1 MRPARRKTPVIQP
14 QAAKMET
21 ANQSDDEARAH
32 DGNRSLIQLTRMGAV
47 FSGSKADLRDLRE
60 QFKRDHYIILPK
72 LIEPEL
78 FRTIMRRVDSAKF
91 QRREF
96 DGVVSQSVMD
106 EPATYHILFFLANM
120 PSLHRLIERITG
132 CRRIASFRGRVYQL
146 MPVSKDHIEW
156 HSDMSEHRMLA
167 FSLNLTRKVYSGG
180 SLQIRYKNS
189 EKLLHEIQNT
199 GLGDALLMRVA
210 KKLRHRVLPVEGDV
224 PRTAMAGWF
233 RWGKD
238 DYYDDLRKTVASTS
252 VDPKSGDFGH

>member
-1 MRPARRKTPVIQP
+1 MKTS
-14 QAAKMET
+14 
-21 ANQSDDEARAH
+21 NQSHGKARAR
-32 DGNRSLIQLTRMGAV
+32 DGNRSWIQLTRTGAV

-72 LIEPEL
+72 LIEPGL
-78 FRTIMRRVDSAKF
+78 FRTIMQRVDSAKF

-120 PSLHRLIERITG
+120 PSFHRLVERITG
-132 CRRIASFRGRVYQL
+132 CRRISSFRGRIYQL
-146 MPVSKDHIEW
+146 MPVSNDHIEW
-156 HSDMSEHRMLA
+156 HSDMSEHRMIA
-167 FSLNLTRKVYSGG
+167 FSLNLTRKVYRGG
-180 SLQIRYKNS
+180 SLQIRCKNS
-189 EKLLHEIQNT
+189 EKLLHEVQNT

-233 RWGKD
+233 RWGD
-238 DYYDDLRKTVASTS
+238 DNYYGDLRKAVESTS
-252 VDPKSGDFGH
+252 VDPKSVSQS